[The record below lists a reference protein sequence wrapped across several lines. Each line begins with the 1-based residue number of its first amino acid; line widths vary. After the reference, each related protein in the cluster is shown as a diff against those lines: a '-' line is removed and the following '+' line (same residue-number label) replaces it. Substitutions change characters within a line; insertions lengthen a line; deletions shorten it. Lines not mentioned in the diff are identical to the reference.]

1 MHYDSQV
8 TGFVDLLRMLKD
20 VDGLRR
26 IRFTTS
32 HPKDL
37 SPELIECFAEM
48 DKLCSH
54 IHLPFQAG
62 SNRVLMAMNRGY
74 TRKKYLELIER
85 LREVR
90 ADMAV
95 SSDVMV
101 GFPGESRED
110 FELTLDL
117 IERVQFDGL
126 YSFKYSDREGTRAA
140 GLKDKVPEQEKLERL
155 SELQRLQKNI
165 TLKKN
170 EQMLG
175 SEVEILVEGRSRKAN
190 QLAGRSSSNKIV
202 NFACDYNL
210 IGKLINVK
218 IKRAYANSLWGEIS
232 GA

>member
-1 MHYDSQV
+1 
-8 TGFVDLLRMLKD
+8 
-20 VDGLRR
+20 
-26 IRFTTS
+26 
-32 HPKDL
+32 
-37 SPELIECFAEM
+37 M

-74 TRKKYLELIER
+74 TREKYLELIER